1 MFLKEFG
8 GEATD
13 ITAALHFEN
22 GVQTEEYCRDHMCE
36 DFDIVYPSDDWRLI
50 SLNVGGMDVHD
61 AAGNPVWE
69 PLNAVV
75 DLPRKAGANGRD

>member
-1 MFLKEFG
+1 
-8 GEATD
+8 
-13 ITAALHFEN
+13 
-22 GVQTEEYCRDHMCE
+22 MCE

-50 SLNVGGMDVHD
+50 WLNVGGMDVHD